1 MAQNGLVSILKPLER
16 LFEHPV
22 KIEMAER
29 VRRQD
34 LKGAPEGLA
43 GAPPSFRCRVCGLEA
58 AERDYCPA
66 CLADTMVPVEE

>member
-1 MAQNGLVSILKPLER
+1 MAQNSRVSILKPLER

-34 LKGAPEGLA
+34 LKGGPDGVD
-43 GAPPSFRCRVCGLEA
+43 GAPPGFRCRVCGLEA
-58 AERDYCPA
+58 AERDFCPV
-66 CLADTMVPVEE
+66 CLADTMVPAEK